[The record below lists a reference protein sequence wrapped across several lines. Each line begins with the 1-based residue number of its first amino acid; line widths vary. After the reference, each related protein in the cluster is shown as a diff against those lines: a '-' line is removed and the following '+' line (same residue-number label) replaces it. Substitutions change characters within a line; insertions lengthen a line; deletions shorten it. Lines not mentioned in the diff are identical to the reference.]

1 MSRTKS
7 APLAE
12 GPAGPAGA
20 APSHA
25 GSQLATL
32 LNATPDGV
40 VLIDARGLIQSFN
53 PGAERIFG
61 YKAGEIVGRNIA
73 LLMPA
78 PHRVAHDGYLQ
89 RYSDTGEARM
99 MRAPRE
105 VEAQRKNGEVFP
117 AEVSV
122 GEVVTGGEPYF
133 IGIVRDMSERR
144 AAEERLR
151 KVEANLLAAQTLA
164 DVGSFEGRWPE
175 QGEFFWSDEL
185 FRIVGIEPGGGTP
198 SPSEFIDA
206 YVHPEDR
213 GAVRVSLDRALEEGR
228 AGQVEYRIV
237 RPDGRVRHVQTIHQL
252 VTDPRSGERRIQGST
267 LDLTQRREAEKA
279 LRRERD
285 RAQRYLD
292 LVNVMIVAVDRDGR
306 ITLVNREG
314 CELLGYPEDELVGKD
329 FFAACQPPGTA
340 GRARILFEEALK
352 GRIDEF
358 SLIEGPVLTR
368 SGRTRRVRWRNQF
381 LRDDAGRI
389 IGVLSAGE
397 DVTEQRE
404 TEAQLRQAEEE
415 LRLIFRRAPVGMA
428 TLSAAHEV
436 DGHYLSVNQ
445 ALCDML
451 GYTESE
457 LLARSVRDI
466 SLSEDMPETVRIF
479 RELLSTGGTVNY
491 EKRYLRKD
499 GTVVHALVHHSLVA
513 DNHGRPLIIISQ
525 ILDRTDVVKAELEA
539 RNQRARLAHVARL
552 GTLGEMAAGIAH
564 ELNQP
569 LAAIANYTQ
578 ACQRLLA
585 AGSMDSAELGDVLK
599 RVTAQAR
606 RAGDVIQRLRT
617 FVRRHTTERLPHDVN
632 DLVEEILPL
641 VELDARSHEVE
652 LVLELVPDLP
662 RVQCDGIQLQQVLL
676 NLTRNAVEAMNPVE
690 RAKRLVIATQVTG
703 EDEVEISVGD
713 TGEGVQEEFVAQLF
727 EPFFT
732 TKPEGMGLG
741 LSLSRSI
748 VEAHAGSLRYDSR
761 PEGGSIF
768 RITLPT
774 APEEE

>member
-1 MSRTKS
+1 MASQS
-7 APLAE
+7 L
-12 GPAGPAGA
+12 
-20 APSHA
+20 A
-25 GSQLATL
+25 GSQLAAL
-32 LNATPDGV
+32 LNATPDGI
-40 VLIDARGLIQSFN
+40 VLIDHLGVIRSFN

-61 YKAGEIVGRNIA
+61 YSADEVLGQNISI
-73 LLMPA
+73 LMPA
-78 PHRVAHDGYLQ
+78 PHRVAHDGYLK

-105 VEAQRKNGEVFP
+105 VDARRKSGETFP

-122 GEVVTGGEPYF
+122 GEVPSDAAPYF

-144 AAEERLR
+144 AAEEKLR

-164 DVGSFEGRWPE
+164 HVGSFEGRWPE
-175 QGEFFWSDEL
+175 DDDFFWSDEL
-185 FRIVGIEPGGGTP
+185 FRIMGMPPGERGPTP
-198 SPSEFIDA
+198 SKFIERF
-206 YVHPEDR
+206 VHPEDR
-213 GAVRVSLDRALEEGR
+213 GALRVILDRAADEGR
-228 AGQVEYRIV
+228 SSQIEYRVI
-237 RPDGRVRHVQTIHQL
+237 RPDGTVRHVQTIYQV
-252 VTDPRSGERRIQGST
+252 VTDARGVKRIQGTT
-267 LDLTQRREAEKA
+267 LDLTQRRETEQA

-340 GRARILFEEALK
+340 GRARILFEEALN
-352 GRIDEF
+352 GRVDEF

-381 LRDDAGRI
+381 LRDERGSI

-428 TLSAAHEV
+428 TLSAAHDV
-436 DGHYLSVNQ
+436 DGHFLSVNQ
-445 ALCDML
+445 AMCTML

-457 LLARSVRDI
+457 LLSM
-466 SLSEDMPETVRIF
+466 SM
-479 RELLSTGGTVNY
+479 RELTHPDDMEDVSRQLNALFTGSESVKHET
-491 EKRYLRKD
+491 RYFRKD
-499 GTVVHALVHHSLVA
+499 RAIAHALVHHSLVA
-513 DNHGRPLIIISQ
+513 DSHGRPLIIISQ
-525 ILDRTDVVKAELEA
+525 ILDRTDVVEAEMEA
-539 RNQRARLAHVARL
+539 RQQRARLAHVARL
-552 GTLGEMAAGIAH
+552 GTMGEMAAGIAH

-585 AGSMDSAELGDVLK
+585 LGTMDGDELSDVLK

-606 RAGDVIQRLRT
+606 RAGDVIHRLRT
-617 FVRRHTTERLPHDVN
+617 FVRRHTTERKLHGVN

-652 LVLELVPDLP
+652 LELRMGEHLP

-676 NLTRNAVEAMNPVE
+676 NLTRNAVEAMGPVE
-690 RAKRLVIATQVTG
+690 RAKRLIISTRTQGDEELELAVT
-703 EDEVEISVGD
+703 D
-713 TGEGVQEEFVAQLF
+713 TGEGVPEELINQLF

-748 VEAHAGSLRYDSR
+748 VEAHGGTLRYDSR

-768 RITLPT
+768 RILLPT